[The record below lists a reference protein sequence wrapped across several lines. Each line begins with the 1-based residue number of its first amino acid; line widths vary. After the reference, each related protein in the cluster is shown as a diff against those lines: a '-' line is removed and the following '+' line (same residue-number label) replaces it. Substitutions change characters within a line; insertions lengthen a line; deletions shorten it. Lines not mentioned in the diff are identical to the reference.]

1 MREQIIKPLHII
13 FLTLIVVILGNWIY
27 LNKLEKDFEHHLKL
41 GDERIGNQEQSYE
54 CKIDSLLNVIE
65 ELKTTFDSIPTGIPL
80 DTLVIQDGY
89 GVRKHPIFGRWQMH
103 SGIDLIDSWHD
114 TVYSTASGTVNF
126 SGWNYGYGRCVEIEH
141 AFSFITKYAHLH
153 KLFVNK
159 EDNVIKGQAIGIMGN
174 TGDVTGPHLHY
185 EISHDGKTIDP
196 MPYINC
202 RPISVKATMYHPVE
216 GQCDDTPLIT
226 ADGSVIDPYSVSDWN
241 WIAVSQDMLVRNGGI
256 LNYGDEVYIKGTHKD
271 GIYTIHDCM
280 NRRKTAQIDFLE
292 NVGTKQ
298 YKYKDIDLYVLK

>member
-13 FLTLIVVILGNWIY
+13 FLTLIVVIFGNWVY

-54 CKIDSLLNVIE
+54 CKIDSLLNVID

-80 DTLVIQDGY
+80 DTLVIQDDY
-89 GVRKHPIFGRWQMH
+89 GVRRHPIFGRWQMH
-103 SGIDLIDSWHD
+103 SGIDMIDSWHD
-114 TVYSTASGTVNF
+114 TVYATASGTVRF

-141 AFSFITKYAHLH
+141 AFSFTTKYAHLH
-153 KLFVNK
+153 RIFVKKDENI
-159 EDNVIKGQAIGIMGN
+159 VKGQAIGMMGS

-185 EISHDGKTIDP
+185 EISHDGQTIDP

-202 RPISVKATMYHPVE
+202 KPISVKATMYHPVE
-216 GQCDDTPLIT
+216 GQCDDSPLVT
-226 ADGSVIDPYSVSDWN
+226 ADGSIIDPYKVSDWN

-280 NRRKTAQIDFLE
+280 NRRKTSQIDFLE
-292 NVGTKQ
+292 NIGTKQ